1 MIDLLEIG
9 EKALSF
15 AEKLN
20 VSEVEV
26 YLVQNTSK
34 SCLLSG
40 KIDVVKSNVASGIGV
55 RVIIDKK
62 IGVYGITNL
71 EENEVEKAVEKAVK
85 IAKASDPDLD
95 FRELNKKFGKS
106 SVSGIYDREIAEM
119 DIEKIFD
126 AADTLITSSMDYNEI
141 VQPTRGI
148 IETSTW
154 KVAICNSHGIEAER
168 KGTGVVTW
176 FRCKAKDGGKEAS
189 AGESKQARRWKDI
202 DFSEVATSAASKA
215 VSILDATLIEN
226 QKLPVIWHNK
236 FTASMVDIMFGNTID
251 AYSVQKGRS
260 PWKDKVGQQIASEDF
275 NLVDDGVM
283 EAGLRTRAF
292 DDEGVAT
299 RKTPI
304 IEKGELKGFLYD
316 TYTANKEGA
325 ESTGNAF
332 RTYRSNPL
340 PAPSNLI
347 LKPGNAKR
355 EEIIEETRKGLLVVD
370 VIGEWLSNPI
380 SGEMSA
386 TVVVGYLVENGEIK
400 KPVKGIM
407 ISGNFHQ
414 IIKDGIELIGDDI
427 TNVGG
432 VYAPTIKVSE
442 MTIAGRS

>member
-1 MIDLLEIG
+1 MINLLEIG

-26 YLVQNTSK
+26 YLVQNATK

-40 KIDVVKSNVASGIGV
+40 KIDIVKSVVASGFGV
-55 RVIIDKK
+55 RAIIDKK
-62 IGVYGITNL
+62 IGVYGTTSL
-71 EENEVEKAVEKAVK
+71 EEKEVEKAVEKAVK
-85 IAKASDPDLD
+85 IAKASDPDPD
-95 FRELNKKFGKS
+95 FKELNKKFSRS
-106 SVSGIYDREIAEM
+106 SVSGIYDKEIAEM
-119 DIEKIFD
+119 DVEKIFD
-126 AADTLITSSMDYNEI
+126 VADTLITSSIDYNEA

-148 IETSTW
+148 IEASTW
-154 KVAICNSHGIEAER
+154 KVAICNSHGMEADRE
-168 KGTGVVTW
+168 GTGVATW
-176 FRCKAKDGGKEAS
+176 FRCKAKDGEKEAS

-215 VSILDATLIEN
+215 VSILGATLIGN

-236 FTASMVDIMFGNTID
+236 FTASMIDIMFGNTVD
-251 AYSVQKGRS
+251 AYSVQKSRS
-260 PWKDKVGQQIASEDF
+260 PWKDQVGQQIASENL
-275 NLVDDGVM
+275 NLVDDGMM

-304 IEKGELKGFLYD
+304 IEKGVLKGFLYD
-316 TYTANKEGA
+316 TYTAYKEGT

-340 PAPSNLI
+340 PAPSNLVF
-347 LKPGNAKR
+347 KSGDAKR
-355 EEIIEETRKGLLVVD
+355 EEIIEETKKGLLVVD

-400 KPVKGIM
+400 KPIKGIM

-414 IIKDGIELIGDDI
+414 IIKDGIELIGKDI

-442 MTIAGRS
+442 MAIAGKS